1 MQNVGCN
8 FRSPPSKVFAL
19 PDLQGLNDIRSPRGD
34 ICIYRNKP
42 HDMVIP
48 RLLPMTAV
56 NTKIA
61 CGRFRLSSL
70 HVDHSRSCEV
80 FESEETKRKN
90 VLQVLKKAHP
100 ASAGCRLCAK
110 LHN

>member
-56 NTKIA
+56 NTKSPVDVS
-61 CGRFRLSSL
+61 GYRLSML
-70 HVDHSRSCEV
+70 IIQEVAKFLKVKKLNVKTSC
-80 FESEETKRKN
+80 KY
-90 VLQVLKKAHP
+90 
-100 ASAGCRLCAK
+100 
-110 LHN
+110 